1 MPKMVCLLVMLSFAA
16 IAAGQTKTVETST
29 PQGSAKAADSGSVR
43 KAIEEANAKFLA
55 AMKGGDAKAA
65 ASNYSEDAI
74 VMMPGEPAWKGRA
87 AILNGLDGFLKAMTM
102 KEGATHT
109 EDVMVGGSMAVET
122 GTFEWT
128 LQPKSG
134 AAVKDKGKYLTVWRR
149 QPDGTW
155 KIVRDINNT
164 DLPQQ

>member
-1 MPKMVCLLVMLSFAA
+1 MRKMVCLIVMLSFAA
-16 IAAGQTKTVETST
+16 IAAGQTKTPATPT
-29 PQGSAKAADSGSVR
+29 PQVSAGAADSVSAR
-43 KAIEEANAKFLA
+43 KAVEEANARFLA
-55 AMKGGDAKAA
+55 AMKSGNAKAA
-65 ASNYSEDAI
+65 ASNYAEDAI

-87 AILNGLDGFLKAMTM
+87 AIFNGLDGFLKAMKM

-134 AAVKDKGKYLTVWRR
+134 PAVKDKGKYLTVWKR

-164 DLPQQ
+164 DIPQQ